1 MSTPAQNT
9 MNVNTPASIAA
20 FQAKSAADKV
30 LSYMWYIHVLV
41 SVNTESRLRTKI
53 SRVLEEH
60 FVSPNA
66 SSSPG
71 SASSFDDQQR
81 KSPDSHN
88 QQQQQQPLLDLT
100 DHLVLWTFSQ
110 TILTRLI
117 DVPPVYAQAN
127 GYTCILA
134 DVPVPLREEFCHHLY
149 TLLFSQHI
157 VEWPHGID
165 VPEPCI
171 PAAQPVLGAAAPA
184 ANDDVPTKLDNNT
197 QNFSPVEDR
206 GEGENN
212 PGGAGLDGVMEC
224 KDDEEPGSLASS
236 SLRPA
241 ASIWL
246 QTPSLS
252 SWDSDEDIVHMER
265 ATYFGTVSSPLPMDY
280 FADWEWSR
288 NESGPHRGSIDDQSM
303 SGVQLM
309 APFPSPQ
316 QQQQQ
321 DRMLHK
327 TFQVSSRPS
336 NASIIFPCLEV
347 PLNSSHVHR
356 WGSPGSVPRPD
367 PLGIMGTVPVACTFV
382 TDLCTSAYVDWPLR
396 VQPHQT
402 SISPRSSAKPRNS
415 VCHVR

>member
-1 MSTPAQNT
+1 MSTPAKNI

-53 SRVLEEH
+53 SRVLEH
-60 FVSPNA
+60 SVSPNA
-66 SSSPG
+66 STSFPESTFSSN
-71 SASSFDDQQR
+71 D
-81 KSPDSHN
+81 
-88 QQQQQQPLLDLT
+88 QQQQQHPLLDLA
-100 DHLVLWTFSQ
+100 DHLVLWTFSH
-110 TILTRLI
+110 TVLTRLV

-127 GYTCILA
+127 GYTCMLA
-134 DVPVPLREEFCHHLY
+134 DIPVPLREEFCRRLY

-171 PAAQPVLGAAAPA
+171 PAAEPVLAGATAVV
-184 ANDDVPTKLDNNT
+184 DDVPIKLEDNT
-197 QNFSPVEDR
+197 PPSSVEDR
-206 GEGENN
+206 EGKENIF
-212 PGGAGLDGVMEC
+212 GSARLDGDMES
-224 KDDEEPGSLASS
+224 KDDQLSGSSTSS

-252 SWDSDEDIVHMER
+252 SWDSGEDIAHMER
-265 ATYFGTVSSPLPMDY
+265 ATHFGTISSPLPMDH

-288 NESGPHRGSIDDQSM
+288 NESGLHRGSIDERSV

-321 DRMLHK
+321 GRILHE
-327 TFQVSSRPS
+327 TFQVSSRSS
-336 NASIIFPCLEV
+336 NASKF
-347 PLNSSHVHR
+347 
-356 WGSPGSVPRPD
+356 SPV
-367 PLGIMGTVPVACTFV
+367 
-382 TDLCTSAYVDWPLR
+382 
-396 VQPHQT
+396 
-402 SISPRSSAKPRNS
+402 
-415 VCHVR
+415 

>member
-9 MNVNTPASIAA
+9 MNVNTPASIAT

-60 FVSPNA
+60 SVSPNA

-81 KSPDSHN
+81 KSPDNHN

-100 DHLVLWTFSQ
+100 DHLVLWTFSH

-134 DVPVPLREEFCHHLY
+134 DVPVPLREEFCRRLY

-171 PAAQPVLGAAAPA
+171 PAAQPVLGATAAA
-184 ANDDVPTKLDNNT
+184 AAAASDDVSIKLDNNT
-197 QNFSPVEDR
+197 PPSSVQEDQEEEQGNF
-206 GEGENN
+206 
-212 PGGAGLDGVMEC
+212 GGAVLDGAMDSQ
-224 KDDEEPGSLASS
+224 DDESSGSPASS

-252 SWDSDEDIVHMER
+252 SWNSDEDIAHMQR

-280 FADWEWSR
+280 FANWEWSR
-288 NESGPHRGSIDDQSM
+288 NESGPHRDSIDEQSM

-309 APFPSPQ
+309 APFSSPQ
-316 QQQQQ
+316 QEQQ
-321 DRMLHK
+321 RSMPNK
-327 TFQVSSRPS
+327 TAQVSSPS
-336 NASIIFPCLEV
+336 IMQC
-347 PLNSSHVHR
+347 
-356 WGSPGSVPRPD
+356 SPV
-367 PLGIMGTVPVACTFV
+367 
-382 TDLCTSAYVDWPLR
+382 W
-396 VQPHQT
+396 
-402 SISPRSSAKPRNS
+402 
-415 VCHVR
+415 